1 MQFEYLTL
9 TKASRMPMVFEF
21 EVSNVI
27 ATDILPVLSVADPR
41 LEPNESSAQ
50 TNWLPALAIADGI
63 VACKVFRVAWGAKT
77 TARSRRAEISFGG
90 ILTDIRMLTPQ
101 LHIDLPFRNLLY
113 LLTGPHPCIPPLHLL
128 SSMKISTAHTTAELG
143 NSPCPHR

>member
-1 MQFEYLTL
+1 
-9 TKASRMPMVFEF
+9 MVFEF